1 MVNLPLHGEIY
12 AVNGDNIVVIN
23 NTFVLSDVHMGVI
36 NTCMG
41 IIYSHIAR
49 NQYVFLSDATLKVC

>member
-1 MVNLPLHGEIY
+1 MARLMQSMVEILL
-12 AVNGDNIVVIN
+12 
-23 NTFVLSDVHMGVI
+23 LSTIFLFFSDIHMGVI

-41 IIYSHIAR
+41 IIYSFIAR